1 MSRGPERRRGLRLY
15 LLLLPFVFAAVA
27 INLFFL
33 FLMLQAVG
41 IAAISPIAALVA
53 AAPLS
58 IPVTCL
64 AARWVRS
71 LIARAE
77 RTSGGS

>member
-1 MSRGPERRRGLRLY
+1 VGPGLS

-41 IAAISPIAALVA
+41 IAAISPGTALVA
-53 AAPLS
+53 AAPLAL
-58 IPVTCL
+58 PATYL

-71 LIARAE
+71 LIAKAG
-77 RTSGGS
+77 RTPGE

>member
-1 MSRGPERRRGLRLY
+1 MSRQSDRRSNPRLY
-15 LLLLPFVFAAVA
+15 LFLLPFVFGAVA

-41 IAAISPIAALVA
+41 IAAISPATALIA

-58 IPVTCL
+58 VPATHL
-64 AARWVRS
+64 ATRWVRS
-71 LIARAE
+71 LIAQAE
-77 RTSGGS
+77 KKPGRR